1 MIFSSPTIITSL
13 VVSTECAGVGTPVF
27 IRKGYFFTHGLVK
40 AKRGNVVTVSTAP
53 KDKEKNVVILGRG
66 TQHYAIVE
74 DKVPS
79 PKYVFIG
86 TRVLAMHLDNER
98 YAFAVVTRIKD
109 GKYWVRFEHDNQ
121 RRKFTIDFIRI
132 LYPPTFCGK
141 SRTTTLFSPGR
152 GQFFPPLIS
161 GQRKEFSANRIFVL
175 EKGLIWHRALPI

>member
-1 MIFSSPTIITSL
+1 MTVVFEGTFLLPATVITSL
-13 VVSTECAGVGTPVF
+13 VVSTECAGVGTAVF
-27 IRKGYFFTHGLVK
+27 IRKGSFFMHGLVK

-53 KDKEKNVVILGRG
+53 KEQEKNVVILGRG

-86 TRVLAMHLDNER
+86 TRVLAKHVDTER

-109 GKYWVRFEHDNQ
+109 GKYVVTFQHDMQ
-121 RRKFTIDFIRI
+121 RRTLTIDFIRI

-141 SRTTTLFSPGR
+141 SRTTTLFSTSR
-152 GQFFPPLIS
+152 GQVLLPLIS
-161 GQRKEFSANRIFVL
+161 GQRKSSLLTGYLF
-175 EKGLIWHRALPI
+175 